1 VNLRSLVLLG
11 IRFFARRDDFHVGR
25 PEPWR
30 SLSGCRVPTH
40 RDAPSLFAAC
50 RYVGQVAR
58 GTLWVRTDCQS
69 VPASEARLST
79 ARLSTARLSTI
90 RVEAAQ

>member
-1 VNLRSLVLLG
+1 VNIRSLV
-11 IRFFARRDDFHVGR
+11 
-25 PEPWR
+25 
-30 SLSGCRVPTH
+30 
-40 RDAPSLFAAC
+40 
-50 RYVGQVAR
+50 GQGAR

-79 ARLSTARLSTI
+79 ARLSTT